1 MSAVEAGQH
10 LPLVSV
16 VIAAY
21 HAENTLARAIDS
33 LVAQT
38 VRNWEAIVVDDAS
51 ADRTVEIAEELAA
64 RDHRIR
70 VIRMERNG
78 GPAAA
83 RNKGMKS
90 ARGQWIATLDSDDVY
105 VPTRLEK
112 LLAVA
117 SGDSWD
123 LLFDN
128 IGTLSKKGGAERPY
142 WPRWQGMRRAIPL
155 AEMLRGCSG
164 AMKNTYGVLKP
175 FVKRSFVEKLDLY
188 YDTELKR
195 GEDVLF
201 HISLML
207 KGARTARVTEIGY
220 LYEIPDA
227 ANRVSASVTNLQ
239 HSHMA
244 TLKIRDAG
252 WAKMI
257 LAEKMWWKIRFL
269 NTAQPEL
276 WKSFRYSLKERNLLV
291 SAKIALYNPAILAKL
306 VIAKPLKIVVSV
318 FA

>member
-10 LPLVSV
+10 QPLVSV

-38 VRNWEAIVVDDAS
+38 VTNWEAIVVDDAS

-105 VPTRLEK
+105 VPTRLEMI
-112 LLAVA
+112 LAVA
-117 SGDSWD
+117 SADDWD
-123 LLFDN
+123 LVFDN
-128 IGTLSKKGGAERPY
+128 IATLSQEGRSGRPY
-142 WPRWQGMRRAIPL
+142 WPRWKKMPRAISL

-252 WAKMI
+252 WSSLSI
-257 LAEKMWWKIRFL
+257 AEKIWLYIRQI
-269 NTAQPEL
+269 NTLEFEL
-276 WKSFRYSLKERNLLV
+276 WIQFLGALKNWELKKAIMLSLRNSSVL
-291 SAKIALYNPAILAKL
+291 KKL
-306 VIAKPLKIVVSV
+306 VIVRPVRIFSH
-318 FA
+318 FYN